1 MKRILTFMMIALLL
15 FGGVLLAAGST
26 ASLVF
31 TTSVGENTSNSG
43 VRLIKNVSS
52 SDTLLATTGSGPTN
66 EFDTKFLASAST
78 LTLANELRDNSLE
91 NVEAFFSVLVRR
103 AKSTTMVVTIS
114 PLPLSNGNYDLAYS
128 VSSVQQTYAS
138 GATAGFSF
146 TSAETTPSETTLS
159 ETSVLTYSVSPTG
172 TPDIVRHQNMF
183 KISVPKDISAPLG
196 LYSTTMTFTFTIT

>member
-1 MKRILTFMMIALLL
+1 MKKILTFIMIALLL
-15 FGGVLLAAGST
+15 FGGVLLAADPT

-66 EFDTKFLASAST
+66 EFDTKFLTSTST

-103 AKSTTMVVTIS
+103 AKATTMVITID
-114 PLPLSNGNYDLAYS
+114 PLPLSNGSSNLAYS

-146 TSAETTPSETTLS
+146 TSTETTPSG
-159 ETSVLTYSVSPTG
+159 TSVLEYSVLPIG
-172 TPDIVRHQNMF
+172 TPDTVRHQNMF
-183 KISVPKDISAPLG
+183 KISVPKDTSAPLG